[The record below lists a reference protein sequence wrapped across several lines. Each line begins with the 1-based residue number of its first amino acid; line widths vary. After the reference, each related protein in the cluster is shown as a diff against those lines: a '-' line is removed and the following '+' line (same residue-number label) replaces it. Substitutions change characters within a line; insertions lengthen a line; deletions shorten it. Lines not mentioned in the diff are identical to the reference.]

1 MGHTRAELVAQCGT
15 FGSSPHTWG
24 ILIRFF
30 LPFLES
36 RFIPTYVGHTA
47 MALSR
52 ASRSYGSSPH
62 TWGIRIIKRINDDIP
77 RFIPTYVGHTIPP
90 ETRPR
95 ANAVHP
101 HIRGAYNPA
110 VLDGGF
116 AIGSSPHTWG
126 IRVDFFGVAGNAR
139 FIPTYV
145 GHTHSSDVYRPFRS
159 VHPHIRGAYSCCPP
173 VVWVFPG
180 SSPHTWGIL
189 KRLQQFR
196 EHRRFIPTYVGHTSP
211 ILHCSPHTT
220 VHPHIRG
227 AYGLIYS
234 GHKPS
239 HGSSPHTWGILW
251 PNSTQPRYQAVHP
264 HIRGAYFCLL
274 RRRPGR

>member
-126 IRVDFFGVAGNAR
+126 ILQV
-139 FIPTYV
+139 
-145 GHTHSSDVYRPFRS
+145 
-159 VHPHIRGAYSCCPP
+159 
-173 VVWVFPG
+173 
-180 SSPHTWGIL
+180 
-189 KRLQQFR
+189 LQQPCDSL
-196 EHRRFIPTYVGHTSP
+196 RFIPTYVGHTSSFRYS
-211 ILHCSPHTT
+211 LYGTT

-227 AYGLIYS
+227 AYSIHSAVCRHVKRFIPTYV
-234 GHKPS
+234 GHTVPADCVHVPS
-239 HGSSPHTWGILW
+239 
-251 PNSTQPRYQAVHP
+251 AVHP
-264 HIRGAYFCLL
+264 HIRGAYQNTGKTEPTYNGSSPHTWGIPISAPQRGL
-274 RRRPGR
+274 